1 MENQF
6 LSLIAAVIGLVVGV
20 LLTWLLIRGKIAAAV
35 EQGKTAVA
43 VDLATAN
50 ERARSLEA
58 ERVQSILAQE
68 TLKAQAAE
76 WREALDLARDERAQL
91 NERASRVPTLEG
103 QVSELLEQQKVDQ
116 QEILRLATSEA
127 EKAQSLQS
135 ATARL
140 AKTEQTLAVA
150 ERELATASTALHQ
163 SNERRA
169 TLDAEAARIP
179 ILERKLAASDQE
191 LTETRQ
197 QAADLREVSGRINAE
212 LKAER
217 DALAALRTDWQT
229 EKTQREQA
237 EAQVNRLTTE
247 QAELATQLSAERS
260 QAEEK
265 LTLLLEA
272 KEALSNQFKSLANDI
287 LEEKAKRFTEQ
298 NQTNIGQLLDPL
310 KERITEFKAKVEEI
324 HSKDT
329 EQQAT
334 LKAELMQLKD
344 LNRQMTEEA
353 HGLATALKGQAKK
366 QGNWGE
372 LVLGNVLDRSGLRE
386 GKDFKREVS
395 FNTEEG
401 RKRPDV
407 VIYLPQAKHLVID
420 AKVSLNAYTRYVNA
434 EDDLVRQQALQEH
447 VSAVASRIQELSN
460 RVYFDL
466 PGLNSPEMVFMFI
479 PIESAFVEALRADET
494 LFQTAIEQNVLVATP
509 TTLLTSLNIVRQLWR
524 FEEQNAHTAELAD
537 RAGKVYKKLVS
548 FLGSMEAVGKQLDK
562 AKESFGTAMG
572 QLYTGK
578 GNLIG
583 QAKEFE
589 KLGVSVQ
596 TPLPEHL
603 VAKAALELEH
613 LPETADDTQLET
625 IEQ

>member
-1 MENQF
+1 MDSQ
-6 LSLIAAVIGLVVGV
+6 LLTLIAAGIGLAIGV
-20 LLTWLLIRGKIAAAV
+20 AVTWLLTRGRIAAAI
-35 EQGKTAVA
+35 EQGRAELA
-43 VDLATAN
+43 VDLATAT
-50 ERARSLEA
+50 ERARANDA
-58 ERVQSILAQE
+58 ELAKLNTANE
-68 TLKAQAAE
+68 TLKIQTNE
-76 WREALDLARDERAQL
+76 FRDALDQARDDLAKL
-91 NERASRVPTLEG
+91 TERASRIPGLEATL
-103 QVSELLEQQKVDQ
+103 
-116 QEILRLATSEA
+116 TEA
-127 EKAQSLQS
+127 
-135 ATARL
+135 
-140 AKTEQTLAVA
+140 EQTL
-150 ERELATASTALHQ
+150 TT
-163 SNERRA
+163 
-169 TLDAEAARIP
+169 
-179 ILERKLAASDQE
+179 
-191 LTETRQ
+191 TRQ
-197 QAADLREVSGRINAE
+197 QAADLRETSGRLAAE

-217 DALAALRTDWQT
+217 DSLTQMRSDWQT
-229 EKTQREQA
+229 EKSLREQA
-237 EAQVNRLTTE
+237 ESKVSKLTTE
-247 QAELATQLSAERS
+247 LAELSTRLDAERS
-260 QAEEK
+260 QAAEK
-265 LTLLLEA
+265 LALLLEA

-287 LEEKAKRFTEQ
+287 LEEKSKRFTEQ
-298 NQTNIGQLLDPL
+298 NQTNIGQLLNPL
-310 KERITEFKAKVEEI
+310 KERMTEFKAKVEEI
-324 HSKDT
+324 HTKDT

-334 LKAELMQLKD
+334 LKAELSQLKD

-395 FNTEEG
+395 FNTEDG

-434 EDDLVRQQALQEH
+434 EDDLERQQALREH
-447 VSAVASRIQELSN
+447 VDAVASRIQELSN
-460 RVYFDL
+460 RAYFEL
-466 PGLNSPEMVFMFI
+466 PGLNAPEMVFMFI
-479 PIESAFVEALRADET
+479 PIESAFVEALRADES
-494 LFQTAIEQNVLVATP
+494 LFQKAIEQNVLVATP

-548 FLGSMEAVGKQLDK
+548 FLGSMEAVGKQLEK

-596 TPLPEHL
+596 TPLPDHL

-613 LPETADDTQLET
+613 LPAITDGTELET
-625 IEQ
+625 TQS